1 MSDPLASCR
10 MQCIIFADFH
20 LAYNSWYFLH
30 SCNCP
35 TCFAIP
41 LGELIQ
47 KLKNEGA
54 NKKLFSIRILS
65 CYKTGWQTSVPIM
78 EIQITEISCEKL

>member
-1 MSDPLASCR
+1 LIAVCNAFFPR
-10 MQCIIFADFH
+10 IFN

-30 SCNCP
+30 SCNRL

-41 LGELIQ
+41 LGELIE

-54 NKKLFSIRILS
+54 NKKLFFHLPSFRAWKFSLQDRLADI
-65 CYKTGWQTSVPIM
+65 CADNGNTN
-78 EIQITEISCEKL
+78 KL